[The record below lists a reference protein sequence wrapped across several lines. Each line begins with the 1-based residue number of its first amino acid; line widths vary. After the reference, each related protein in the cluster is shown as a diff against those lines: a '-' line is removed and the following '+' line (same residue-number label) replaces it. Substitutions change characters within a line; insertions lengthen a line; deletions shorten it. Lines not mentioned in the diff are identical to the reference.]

1 VRRDLLENPA
11 GHEGAGLYQS
21 GVVTAAALGWLAGA
35 LLALNLPAAPPMT
48 CAAAAL
54 WLGIVTLM
62 LRRRSQAGVAAAC
75 ALLSFAITSFH
86 VLEWLEGRWPE
97 HASGD
102 RVLAEAVVESI
113 PVDGGDVWSFDAI
126 AQGVG
131 NLRVISRDRGVLP
144 RAGERWQLLLALRPP
159 RAPVNPG
166 ALDLEQHYFRAR
178 IHALATVVPS
188 RMNRRVSAGHR
199 PLTQLREAAA
209 RRIDERVEDPEA
221 SALIQ
226 ALAVG
231 ATGEMSTEQW
241 RVFNATGTS
250 HLVAISG
257 LHVTMF
263 ATVAFF
269 VSRRF
274 WSGLLWRWLPWPRD
288 NVAAAIAFAAA
299 LAYAMLAGLSVPTQ
313 RTLIMLGAWL
323 LARSLARVVTPL
335 APMALALLAVL
346 LLDPFAPLA
355 AGFWLSFAAMGA
367 IILVTEPQ
375 VRQRSWWRGAL
386 AVQLAVTAA
395 LTPLTL
401 AWFGSFSAISL
412 VTNAVA
418 IPAVSGVFVPAILL
432 ALALMPAWCAAS
444 DAVLQSAAYLHAFG
458 WPWLVA
464 AADWPAAMLHLDP
477 PGWWYGLAA
486 LAVGASLMPLPV
498 RLRLAALVWLLPLA
512 VSAPERIPEGG
523 MKLTVLDVG
532 RGTAVVVQTASHVL
546 IYGTGESY
554 GTEGR
559 IIGNVLLPFLRSE
572 GIVEIDA
579 LVLPHP
585 TSVTSLLAELP
596 VARTSMDCGH
606 EAQWTWD
613 EVTFRIHAAGERCAL
628 QVIASNGAEARMPG
642 EGAIRVAAGP
652 WLVVNQRRLVRG
664 RDPSLQQRPEPA
676 PATHLLAS
684 DEAGAIAFLF
694 DPERDSGTPQ
704 AMRVAQPKL
713 WRLPP

>member
-1 VRRDLLENPA
+1 
-11 GHEGAGLYQS
+11 
-21 GVVTAAALGWLAGA
+21 VTAAALGWLVGA
-35 LLALNLPAAPPMT
+35 LLALVLPVPPPMA
-48 CAAAAL
+48 CASAAL
-54 WLGIVTLM
+54 WLGIGALV
-62 LRRRSQAGVAAAC
+62 LRRRSRAGIAAAC
-75 ALLSFAITSFH
+75 ALLGFAITTFH
-86 VLEWLEGRWPE
+86 VLAWIEARWPE

-102 RVLAEAVVESI
+102 RVLADAVVESI
-113 PVDGGDVWSFDAI
+113 PVDGGDAWSFDVI
-126 AQGVG
+126 VRNVG
-131 NLRVISRDRGVLP
+131 KLRVISRDRNVLP

-159 RAPVNPG
+159 RAHVNPG
-166 ALDLEQHYFRAR
+166 ALDLEKQYFRAR
-178 IHALATVVPS
+178 IHALATIVPS
-188 RMNRRVSAGHR
+188 RLNRRLGSGHR
-199 PLTQLREAAA
+199 PLAQLREAAA
-209 RRIDERVEDPEA
+209 RRIDERVDDPEA

-231 ATGEMSTEQW
+231 ATGEMSAEQW

-269 VSRRF
+269 VSRRL

-335 APMALALLAVL
+335 APMGLALLTVL
-346 LLDPFAPLA
+346 LFDPFAPLA
-355 AGFWLSFAAMGA
+355 AGFWLSFVAMGA
-367 IILVTEPQ
+367 IILVIEPR
-375 VRQRSWWRGAL
+375 VTQRSWLRGAV

-412 VTNAVA
+412 FTNALA
-418 IPAVSGVFVPAILL
+418 IAAVSGIFVPAILL
-432 ALALMPAWCAAS
+432 ALVLMPSWPAAS
-444 DAVLQSAAYLHAFG
+444 DAVLDFAAHLHALG

-464 AADWPAAMLHLDP
+464 AADSPAATLHLDP

-498 RLRLAALVWLLPLA
+498 RLRLAAVVWLLPLA

-532 RGTAVVVQTASHVL
+532 RGTAVVVQTANHVL
-546 IYGTGESY
+546 LYGTGESY
-554 GTEGR
+554 GTDGR
-559 IIGNVLLPFLRSE
+559 IVGNILLPFLRSE
-572 GIVEIDA
+572 GIERLDA
-579 LVLPHP
+579 VVLPRP
-585 TSVTSLLAELP
+585 ASVTSLLAELP
-596 VARTSMDCGH
+596 VARTSTDCGD
-606 EAQWTWD
+606 EAQWRWD
-613 EVTFRIHAAGERCAL
+613 EVKFRIHAGERCAL
-628 QVIASNGAEARMPG
+628 QVVASNGAEARVPG
-642 EGAIRVAAGP
+642 EGAIRVVAGP
-652 WLVVNQRRLVRG
+652 WLVVNRRRLVPG
-664 RDPSLQQRPEPA
+664 RDPSRQQRPDPSA
-676 PATHLLAS
+676 ATHLLAT

-694 DPERDSGTPQ
+694 DPERDSGTPY
-704 AMRVAQPKL
+704 AMRAARPKL
-713 WRLPP
+713 WRQPP